1 MGRGN
6 VQTGRKTQRQAFH
19 CLNKGLSLSNDPDL
33 TKKREKMKKG
43 SWTELRKSVTS
54 WRTDQALNSAGR
66 SVRWLGQ
73 LDEFGVVTSSW
84 SDQVRRWTGPTKP
97 CACGKCAKQLES
109 VSGRRGAEDLIGIKS
124 RRRSDRDC
132 WKNDPN
138 MLDLRKKAKQTA
150 TGTPERTSK
159 IMAVWLDWV
168 MADPDGSAGK
178 RKNKGPA
185 EPSAAALDGVNPLNT
200 TPIGPETGQNA
211 GEILRVQTNLID
223 TETRVEDDPLNRNLE
238 QHDEEVAESS
248 NAGSHLALAGGA
260 RDKQARRRR
269 HRAAEPSMREVLKAL
284 TAMATH
290 IMTLTQGFTP
300 LPRKGRKVKK
310 GSWTELRKSVTSWK
324 NGQAVSWTSSLNL
337 DQLDQLV
344 DSSGPA
350 GPTVG
355 RRSDR
360 DCWKN
365 DPNMVDLREKAKQTA
380 TGTPERT
387 SKYKRSSVLVLGPGK
402 GSGLRAGPIMRSDA

>member
-1 MGRGN
+1 
-6 VQTGRKTQRQAFH
+6 
-19 CLNKGLSLSNDPDL
+19 
-33 TKKREKMKKG
+33 MKKG

-54 WRTDQALNSAGR
+54 WRTDQA
-66 SVRWLGQ
+66 

-109 VSGRRGAEDLIGIKS
+109 VSGRKGAEDLIGIKS

-159 IMAVWLDWV
+159 IMAVWLDRV

-178 RKNKGPA
+178 SKSSRTRKNKGPA

-200 TPIGPETGQNA
+200 TPIGPEIGQNA
-211 GEILRVQTNLID
+211 GEILRVQTNHID

-238 QHDEEVAESS
+238 QHDEEVVESS
-248 NAGSHLALAGGA
+248 NAGSHSALAGGA
-260 RDKQARRRR
+260 RDKW
-269 HRAAEPSMREVLKAL
+269 AAEPSMREVLKAL

-310 GSWTELRKSVTSWK
+310 GSWIELRKNVTSRK
-324 NGQAVSWTSSLNL
+324 NGQAVSWTRSLNL

-344 DSSGPA
+344 DSAGPA